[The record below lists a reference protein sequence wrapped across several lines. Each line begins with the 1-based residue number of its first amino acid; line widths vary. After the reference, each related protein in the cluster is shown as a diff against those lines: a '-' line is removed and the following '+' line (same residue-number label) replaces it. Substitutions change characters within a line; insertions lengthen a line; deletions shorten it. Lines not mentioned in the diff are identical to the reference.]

1 MTNFVIL
8 AHEAP
13 TREKINLNNLA
24 GEGRVD
30 LIARTV
36 NSALL
41 KSHGLREENELF
53 LIFQDELLIHFDG
66 EEVGGV
72 NPDERSIAGLLK
84 RAVKQR
90 FRKGEKVADGVTVK
104 EKDLEEV
111 LGSFKEDIFVLKEG
125 GRPLPESSAEE
136 EAVFVLS
143 DHRDFEDEEIGA
155 LNSAGAEEISLG
167 PEVVHTDDAVAV
179 VNNFFDTTGF
189 KEYG

>member
-1 MTNFVIL
+1 MVKFVLL

-13 TREKINLNNLA
+13 TRAEINLNNLA

-53 LIFQDELLIHFDG
+53 LIFQDELLIHFEG

-90 FRKGEKVADGVTVK
+90 FRKGEKVADGVTVE
-104 EKDLEEV
+104 EKGLEEV
-111 LGSFKEDIFVLKEG
+111 LESFEEDIFVLKEG
-125 GRPLPESSAEE
+125 GRPLPESGALEDS
-136 EAVFVLS
+136 VFVLS
-143 DHRDFEDEEIGA
+143 DHRDFEGEEIEA
-155 LNSAGAEEISLG
+155 LEPAGAEEVSIG
-167 PEVVHTDDAVAV
+167 PEVVHTDAAVAV
-179 VNNFFDTTGF
+179 VNNFFDTRGF
-189 KEYG
+189 QQYD